1 MYLSKLKIFGFKSF
15 AQKAEVLFPGNGLT
29 AVVGPN
35 GCGKSN
41 IVDAIRWVIGE
52 QRASQLRMA
61 KMQDIIFSG
70 TEDRPAQNMAEVTL
84 VINNDKGMLPS
95 GFSEI
100 QITRRAY
107 RNGDTEYLIN
117 NQECRLK
124 DIQNLFYDT
133 GMGAASYSLMEQ
145 KMIDAILSDKAEER
159 RVLFEEAAGVSKY
172 KQQRKETV
180 RQLEKVSADMERLE
194 VNLQHVRQNV
204 RQHEKQVAR
213 AAEWKKVRDRQR
225 SLDLSM
231 AVDRYSEE
239 RSHLDLFAQAKERL
253 LREQSDLQ
261 TRLSLLETQLSEK
274 RLAISGDEEEYRTLE
289 QQVSKAQQEIQQLS
303 GQATILRA
311 QRQNHESNL
320 KRFHDEIVQSESQLE
335 LLRQQHSEVSQQVM
349 DLEGSQDDFA
359 PEQERLEES
368 CAVLRER
375 WESLK
380 EERRELTISEK
391 QLREEVVRLRTRWER
406 VDAELEQLAMQEQS
420 QKSDQSRLQTELER
434 LDSEVLPWTE
444 ELSLLKE
451 NAQTDLQRIE
461 SVKDSITD
469 FRQKLQEA
477 ERAERSAESQRI
489 SLQSRRDALEHLR
502 QSGAGIDGG
511 ARWVVEN
518 RSQMIRGL
526 LADLIEVK
534 SHTEWIEFCLG
545 AALQTVIV
553 HGETSV
559 QSLINALDEAK
570 AGRVGLAQLW
580 HREPLAPIEYPQGQG
595 IVGPARSFIQG
606 EGLDSL
612 LDWLLGK
619 WVLVE
624 NFETALRLA
633 QENSSRDLWF
643 AAPHGRAVHT
653 SGLIRGGVGKGT
665 GAGLLSRKQEIETL
679 DEQIVL
685 VIQNVKNCQTELD
698 QVKTQLSELELL
710 RSNAE
715 TDLRERQ
722 RREREL
728 ESSLQVAQAKRNSC
742 IDQIKRIV
750 KTISQIQDRQTLV
763 AQERIQDR
771 QLIENEEKLRQVE
784 SELTRVVDACDEM
797 ESQARSAEEDLRDL
811 QGRRKDA
818 DMNMQNGR
826 RALQAL
832 QQQMAVHEGI
842 LASRNSEIVKSDL
855 EIEKLSATIEQLDS
869 LVESKNESLG
879 EQEVLRDRAKE
890 KYDTLVGSLEDWN
903 DEIRSLNQQLRVKD
917 GELHEAQRRSESLQ
931 HNCLRLK
938 ERIFEEWEFNLDE
951 PVDFDRVEYD
961 VKDSAQEI
969 KELKEQQKK
978 IGPVNAS
985 VMEDFEAEKQRL
997 QEVETQFD
1005 DLNRARS
1012 SLERTIDKLD
1022 RIARDRFLETFRQI
1036 QRNFQDVFS
1045 SLMIGGE
1052 ARLALQEGV
1061 DPLEAEIEVN
1071 ARPTGKKMR
1080 GVRALSGGERA
1091 LTATSLLFALY
1102 MVKPSPYCILDE
1114 VDGPL
1119 DDANIGRFVG
1129 LLRRFSRQTQ
1139 FIIVTHNKRTMA
1151 ACDMLYGV
1159 TQEIKGI
1166 SRISSVQME
1175 QASGFVK

>member
-180 RQLEKVSADMERLE
+180 RQLEKVAVDMERLG

-213 AAEWKKVRDRQR
+213 AADWKRVRDRHR
-225 SLDLSM
+225 SLDLSIS
-231 AVDRYSEE
+231 VDRYSEE
-239 RSHLDLFAQAKERL
+239 KSHLELFAQTKERL

-289 QQVSKAQQEIQQLS
+289 QHVSKAQQEIQQLS
-303 GQATILRA
+303 GQAAILRA
-311 QRQNHESNL
+311 QRQNIESNL
-320 KRFHDEIVQSESQLE
+320 KRFQEEIVQSESQLE
-335 LLRQQHSEVSQQVM
+335 MLKQQHLEGSQQVA
-349 DLEGSQDDFA
+349 DLEGGQDDFA
-359 PEQERLEES
+359 PAQERLEES
-368 CAVLRER
+368 YTVLRER

-380 EERRELTISEK
+380 EERRDLTVSEK

-420 QKSDQSRLQTELER
+420 QKTDQTRLQTELDR
-434 LDSEVLPWTE
+434 FDSDIVPWTQ
-444 ELSLLKE
+444 ELQQLKE
-451 NAQTDLQRIE
+451 GSQSDLHRIGSFKE
-461 SVKDSITD
+461 SIADL
-469 FRQKLQEA
+469 RQKLQESERS
-477 ERAERSAESQRI
+477 ERAMESQRI

-511 ARWVVEN
+511 ARWIVEH

-526 LADLIEVK
+526 LADLIVVNAHHEQ
-534 SHTEWIEFCLG
+534 IEFCLG

-553 HGETSV
+553 KGDASV
-559 QSLINALDEAK
+559 QPILDALDEAK
-570 AGRVGLAQLW
+570 AGRVGLAQLTNSQT
-580 HREPLAPIEYPQGQG
+580 PPSIDLPKGAG
-595 IVGPARSFIQG
+595 ILGSARSFIQG
-606 EGLDSL
+606 EGLESL

-619 WVLVE
+619 WILVE
-624 NFETALRLA
+624 DFATAQRLA
-633 QENSSRDLWF
+633 QENTSFDLWF
-643 AAPHGRAVHT
+643 AAPQGRAVHT
-653 SGLIRGGVGKGT
+653 SGLIRGGLGKGT

-685 VIQNVKNCQTELD
+685 ATQKVDQCKSELD
-698 QVKTQLSELELL
+698 QVRIQLSEIEQLHV
-710 RSNAE
+710 SAE
-715 TDLRERQ
+715 TDLRDRQ
-722 RREREL
+722 RREREV
-728 ESSLQVAQAKRNSC
+728 ESSIQVAQAKRNSC
-742 IDQIKRIV
+742 IDQIKRIAT
-750 KTISQIQDRQTLV
+750 TISHIQERQALV
-763 AQERIQDR
+763 AQERTQDR
-771 QLIENEEKLRQVE
+771 QLVENEEKLRQIE
-784 SELTRVVDACDEM
+784 ADLTRVVDACDEM
-797 ESQARSAEEDLRDL
+797 ESQVRSAEEDLRDL
-811 QGRRKDA
+811 QSRRKDA
-818 DMNMQNGR
+818 DMNLQNGR

-832 QQQMAVHEGI
+832 QQQMSVHEGI
-842 LASRNSEIVKSDL
+842 LASRHSDIVKSDL
-855 EIEKLSATIEQLDS
+855 EIEKLSVSIEQLDS

-879 EQEVLRDRAKE
+879 EQEILRDRAKE
-890 KYDTLVGSLEDWN
+890 KYDTLVGALEDWN
-903 DEIRSLNQQLRVKD
+903 DEIRSLNTQLRSKD

-931 HNCLRLK
+931 HNCSRLK
-938 ERIFEEWEFNLDE
+938 ERVFEEWEFNLDE
-951 PVDFDRVEYD
+951 PSDFLRVEYD
-961 VKDSAQEI
+961 VKDSVQEI
-969 KELKEQQKK
+969 KDLKEQAKK

-985 VMEDFEAEKQRL
+985 VMEDYEAEKQRL
-997 QEVETQFD
+997 LEVETQFD
-1005 DLNRARS
+1005 DLDKART

-1022 RIARDRFLETFRQI
+1022 RIARERFLETFRQI